1 MALNLLKEKFWDKE
15 FIIGETLKNTLKAML
30 SEEYDPEF
38 SNIKYHLSEINS
50 YLYELQQYDV
60 DFFH

>member
-1 MALNLLKEKFWDKE
+1 MALNLLKEEFLDKK
-15 FIIGETLKNTLKAML
+15 FIIGETLKNILKPMP
-30 SEEYDPEF
+30 SEYDPEF

-60 DFFH
+60 NFFQ